1 MSEKNIEPFGAKS
14 SSETRSVFYCPK
26 TPSFIWDLNHTTSLE
41 IIVAVTS
48 IACPVTIM
56 LNLLVIIAVKTRKKL
71 KKNSNILM
79 SRLAVADL
87 LVGAVSMPL
96 TITLNALVLQKIL
109 FEDVVCTIAIIS
121 DFVLHILYNASFL
134 SLLLIAWER
143 YVAIVKCMKYK
154 GIFARD
160 RISKYVTVVWL
171 SSLLMVAPV
180 FFMKN
185 VGVSHKA
192 ILAVYSI
199 IGVIWTMCF
208 FLLAYFY
215 ANVYLGVRKRNRTK
229 TLPVSVNAYVNARFE
244 TKIAYTT
251 FWVTLFAGISGLP
264 SIVIHSVNSFGI
276 DLPFL
281 LEGSIFRWVETI
293 LQLNSLVNP
302 LLYCYRDRALRNAAL
317 DLLRCRKPERIQPE
331 ALTVRRSRRRRYSVA
346 SLDVEELQIVQE
358 RPRLTRSQCFGA
370 AWRGSNE
377 TVKEIRHR
385 PIAAPSKIE
394 NGEDFTQQV
403 VVTVQMENAPRKK
416 RIQRKTESPEDTTK
430 LELNP
435 PHQTGGKI
443 RRSTSLHEKVFITL
457 TNSHYTAGKKNL
469 WRSRSL
475 PTNLSALDK
484 ELTVA
489 ELSI

>member
-1 MSEKNIEPFGAKS
+1 MTVKNTASLGANS
-14 SSETRSVFYCPK
+14 SIETRSVFYCPK
-26 TPSFIWDLNHTTSLE
+26 TPIFIWNLNHTTSLE
-41 IIVAVTS
+41 IIVAVKT
-48 IACPVTIM
+48 IACPITIL
-56 LNLLVIIAVKTRKKL
+56 LNLLVVIVVKTRRQL
-71 KKNSNILM
+71 KKNSNILL
-79 SRLAVADL
+79 SRLAVVDL

-96 TITLNALVLQKIL
+96 TIILNALVLQKKL
-109 FEDVVCTIAIIS
+109 FEEVICTISIIR

-134 SLLLIAWER
+134 CLLLIAWER
-143 YVAIVKCMKYK
+143 YIAVVKWMKYK
-154 GIFARD
+154 GIFSRD
-160 RISKYVTVVWL
+160 RVNKCVGVAWL
-171 SSLLMVAPV
+171 SALLMVAPV
-180 FFMKN
+180 FIMKN
-185 VGVSHKA
+185 VGVGHKV
-192 ILAVYSI
+192 IIVVYSI
-199 IGVIWTMCF
+199 IGVIWTVCF

-416 RIQRKTESPEDTTK
+416 RIQQKTESPEDTTK

-435 PHQTGGKI
+435 RHQIGGKI
-443 RRSTSLHEKVFITL
+443 RRSTSLNEKAFVTL
-457 TNSHYTAGKKNL
+457 TNSHYNAGKRNL

-475 PTNLSALDK
+475 PTNLSAPDK
-484 ELTVA
+484 ELSVA